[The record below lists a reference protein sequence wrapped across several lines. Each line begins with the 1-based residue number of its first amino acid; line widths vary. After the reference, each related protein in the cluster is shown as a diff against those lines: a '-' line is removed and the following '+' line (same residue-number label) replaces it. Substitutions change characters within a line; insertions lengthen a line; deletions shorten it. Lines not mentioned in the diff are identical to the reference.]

1 MGWAISQIAYLGRWK
16 SNVVYAYAEEA
27 LELVAVN
34 VGQAHQRDKTVV
46 DADTGETSERC

>member
-1 MGWAISQIAYLGRWK
+1 M
-16 SNVVYAYAEEA
+16 VYAYAEEA

-46 DADTGETSERC
+46 DADTGETFRRSHMRSKSPRIW